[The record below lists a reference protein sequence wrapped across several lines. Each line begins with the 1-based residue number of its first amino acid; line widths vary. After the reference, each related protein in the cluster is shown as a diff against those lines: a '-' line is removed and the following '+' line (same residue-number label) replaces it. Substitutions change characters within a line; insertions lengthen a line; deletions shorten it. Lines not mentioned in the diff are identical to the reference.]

1 MSPGASVGSLELNDK
16 VQAALVDGAT
26 GFDDHYYRTHVRLE
40 CGDER
45 YTWVNR
51 TLFVGMGRLTRGGAE
66 YDVYRVT

>member
-1 MSPGASVGSLELNDK
+1 MTYTGSLELNGT
-16 VQAALVDGAT
+16 VRAALTDGET
-26 GFDDHYYRTHVRLE
+26 GFEDHYYRTHVRME

-45 YTWVNR
+45 YRWVNR